1 MGLFSILERSM
12 TPLLFSYS
20 CYQVSVCK
28 ETPLTVLPRWC
39 SGKGLACQC
48 RRRGFNP
55 WVQKVPWSRKWQPAP
70 VFLPGKSHGQRSLA
84 AAVHEITK
92 SQTQLERTHTHT
104 HTHTHTNIPQVFFL
118 SLLLLP
124 KSDPLG
130 LLHQP
135 PIQCILYP
143 TTSMILKKKKSL
155 PRLSPTTILYLFFFI
170 LFFKI
175 FFFHTW
181 ATFKVF
187 IEFVAVFFLFHV
199 LVFWLR
205 GMWHLSSSPD
215 QGLNLHSL
223 HWKTK
228 S

>member
-104 HTHTHTNIPQVFFL
+104 HTHTHTQI
-118 SLLLLP
+118 SL
-124 KSDPLG
+124 KSSFYPCCFYLNQTHLDY
-130 LLHQP
+130 
-135 PIQCILYP
+135 CI
-143 TTSMILKKKKSL
+143 SL
-155 PRLSPTTILYLFFFI
+155 PFNVFFI
-170 LFFKI
+170 LPP
-175 FFFHTW
+175 
-181 ATFKVF
+181 A
-187 IEFVAVFFLFHV
+187 
-199 LVFWLR
+199 
-205 GMWHLSSSPD
+205 
-215 QGLNLHSL
+215 
-223 HWKTK
+223 
-228 S
+228 